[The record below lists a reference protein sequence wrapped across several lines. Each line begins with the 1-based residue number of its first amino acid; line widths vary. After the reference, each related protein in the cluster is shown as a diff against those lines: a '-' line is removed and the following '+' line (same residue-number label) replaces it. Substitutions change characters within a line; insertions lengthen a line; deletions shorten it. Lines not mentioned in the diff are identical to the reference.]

1 MTIYR
6 IFQIDSRQTSW
17 AIECNGQIIRTHPSA
32 AVLGACLDAVLAGVS
47 DYDADDIAKAIERLP
62 PLSYEERMAV
72 FSPTGT
78 TEPSREL
85 FPKVG

>member
-6 IFQIDSRQTSW
+6 IFRIDSQIGW

-32 AVLGACLDAVLAGVS
+32 AVLGAYLDDILTGATE
-47 DYDADDIAKAIERLP
+47 YDADDIAKAIERQP
-62 PLSYEERMAV
+62 SLSYEERMAV
-72 FSPTGT
+72 FSPTGRPV
-78 TEPSREL
+78 PSREL